1 MQEDPAFLHS
11 QEPAESLDDVRNKTL
26 EKALK
31 LSKILSGTDYDLR
44 TVTSLGYLFLTIITG

>member
-11 QEPAESLDDVRNKTL
+11 QEPAGSLDDVRNKTL

-31 LSKILSGTDYDLR
+31 LSKILSDIDSDPR
-44 TVTSLGYLFLTIITG
+44 TVNSLAKLHAQVAV